1 MKLDKRIQQAIRYN
15 VKEILISKDNFDEL
29 DEETK
34 SLLKLNDIRVTF
46 DEAQKEF
53 ICKF

>member
-1 MKLDKRIQQAIRYN
+1 MKLDKRIQQAIRYD
-15 VKEILISKDNFDEL
+15 VKEILISKDNFDKL

-34 SLLKLNDIRVTF
+34 NLLKLNDTKITY

>member
-15 VKEILISKDNFDEL
+15 VKEILISKEEYDKL

-34 SLLKLNDIRVTF
+34 NLLKLNDTKITY
-46 DEAQKEF
+46 DESQNEF

>member
-1 MKLDKRIQQAIRYN
+1 MKLDKRIQQAIRYD
-15 VKEILISKDNFDEL
+15 VKEILISRDNFDKL

-34 SLLKLNDIRVTF
+34 NLLKLNDTKITF

>member
-1 MKLDKRIQQAIRYN
+1 MKLDKRIQEAIRYN
-15 VKEILISKDNFDEL
+15 VKEILISRDNFDKL

-34 SLLKLNDIRVTF
+34 NLLKLNDTKITF

>member
-1 MKLDKRIQQAIRYN
+1 MKLDKRIAQAIRYN
-15 VKEILISKDNFDEL
+15 VKEIVISEKEYSKL

-34 SLLKLNDIRVTF
+34 NLIKLNDTKITY

>member
-1 MKLDKRIQQAIRYN
+1 MKLDKRIAQAIRYN
-15 VKEILISKDNFDEL
+15 VKEVIISKEEYDKL

-34 SLLKLNDIRVTF
+34 NLLKLNDTKITY
-46 DEAQKEF
+46 DESQKEF